1 MSYSVGSLIRKGKKA
16 TSDGDVIANL
26 RAAGGIPLLASN
38 TPEYCVS
45 WETFNFVTGRT
56 LNPHNLRR
64 TPGGS
69 SGGEVIK
76 SYIYTYE
83 LFSDYITYNIRLI

>member
-1 MSYSVGSLIRKGKKA
+1 MTYCVGSLIRKDLKA
-16 TSDGDVIANL
+16 SSDGDVIVNL
-26 RAAGGIPLLASN
+26 RAAGAIPLLASN

-45 WETFNFVTGRT
+45 WESFNFVNGRT

-69 SGGEVIK
+69 SGGEVK
-76 SYIYTYE
+76 
-83 LFSDYITYNIRLI
+83 L